1 MLQIENLGFLNMAC
15 IDNRLSHIFVEPGTQ
30 NVKIIYL
37 PVNLAGVHKNKNEFD
52 NEIKAQL
59 VQKIEQTQAAD
70 HPQIRQI
77 MDALGEGTL
86 KLHDV
91 SVRIQSE
98 KTEVQR
104 NMIEKPL
111 TNQISIQSMNGQF
124 HFDIQENEFLIGKSR
139 EKVQGVI
146 TGNSAV
152 SRVHCKIVRKN
163 GNFYVVDMES
173 SNGTYVNGKKIKPG
187 VPEPIFEGCQL
198 RIANAEFI
206 VRG

>member
-1 MLQIENLGFLNMAC
+1 M
-15 IDNRLSHIFVEPGTQ
+15 
-30 NVKIIYL
+30 
-37 PVNLAGVHKNKNEFD
+37 
-52 NEIKAQL
+52 
-59 VQKIEQTQAAD
+59 
-70 HPQIRQI
+70 
-77 MDALGEGTL
+77 
-86 KLHDV
+86 
-91 SVRIQSE
+91 
-98 KTEVQR
+98 QR
-104 NMIEKPL
+104 NTIEKPL

-139 EKVQGVI
+139 EKVQGGI

-163 GNFYVVDMES
+163 GDFYVVDMES